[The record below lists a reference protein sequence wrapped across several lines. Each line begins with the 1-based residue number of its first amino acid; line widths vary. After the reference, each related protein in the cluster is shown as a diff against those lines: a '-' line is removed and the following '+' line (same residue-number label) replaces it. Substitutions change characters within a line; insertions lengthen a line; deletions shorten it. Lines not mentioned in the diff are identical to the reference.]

1 MCQWPSL
8 STGFHNSCFLG
19 DIVRAHVKLERMM
32 SCIWQTEVSAGTQ
45 PWCVQGDL
53 AIHDARQHAHS
64 GALQCSGGEEMFL

>member
-1 MCQWPSL
+1 M
-8 STGFHNSCFLG
+8 
-19 DIVRAHVKLERMM
+19 RAHVKLERMM

-53 AIHDARQHAHS
+53 AIHDARQHAHL